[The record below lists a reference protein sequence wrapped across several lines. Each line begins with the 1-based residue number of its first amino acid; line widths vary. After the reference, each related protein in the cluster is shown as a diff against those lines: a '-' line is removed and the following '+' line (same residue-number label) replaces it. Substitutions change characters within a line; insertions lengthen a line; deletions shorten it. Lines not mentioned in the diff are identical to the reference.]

1 MAGLPA
7 QPAAYSRRVPAG
19 SREGGCGHSGAT
31 QGRPG
36 FIKGV
41 SSYERARGRTGCC
54 SQNEHEEDDWL
65 YEADGSAR
73 YLQEENV
80 VSAVGC

>member
-19 SREGGCGHSGAT
+19 SRREVAGTLVQRRVDLGSSKVFQVMRGPEGGRDA
-31 QGRPG
+31 
-36 FIKGV
+36 
-41 SSYERARGRTGCC
+41 ARKM
-54 SQNEHEEDDWL
+54 SMKDDWL